1 MTESERAGE
10 IVGRLRAL
18 GLARPDEAPSCTP
31 LEGGVSSDIWRVD
44 LETGPVCVKRALGRL
59 KVARDWFAPVERSLN
74 EARWLEFAHY
84 AVPGS
89 APRIRA
95 IDEAAKLFVMDYLD
109 PQTHTLWKTELLAQR
124 TDVAFAE
131 AVGTRLGAL
140 HQAAAARPEL
150 AEQFATDDLFRAIRL
165 DPYLAGAAE
174 RHADLEEALHA
185 LIEDTARVKLT
196 LVHGDVSPKNIL
208 AGPDG
213 PVFLDAECAWWGD
226 PAFDLAFVLNHLLLK
241 CLAAPLETAGYL
253 FAFTRLRLK
262 YGAFVTW
269 ESRFALE
276 ARAARLLPALLLAR
290 IDGKSPVEYV
300 TQPGQKRIARTFAR
314 QFIVARVG
322 DLAAIG
328 KTWQDAM
335 FQWIKAGM
343 K

>member
-1 MTESERAGE
+1 MTDQERAGE
-10 IVGRLRAL
+10 IVARLHAL
-18 GLARPDEAPSCTP
+18 GLARADETPLCTP
-31 LEGGVSSDIWRVD
+31 LDGGVSSDIWRVD
-44 LETGPVCVKRALGRL
+44 LESGPVCVKRALGKLR
-59 KVARDWFAPVERSLN
+59 VARDWHAPVERSLN
-74 EARWLEFAHY
+74 EARWLEFANQ

-95 IDEAAKLFVMDYLD
+95 IDEAGKLFVMDYLD

-140 HQAAAARPEL
+140 HQAAADRPEL
-150 AEQFATDDLFRAIRL
+150 AGSFATDALFRAIRL

-174 RHADLEEALHA
+174 RHVDLEDALHA
-185 LIEDTARVKLT
+185 LIEDTAQVKLT

-208 AGPDG
+208 AGPEG

-241 CLAAPLETAGYL
+241 CLAAPLETARYL

-269 ESRFALE
+269 EARFALE

-300 TQPGQKRIARTFAR
+300 TTPGQKRIARQFAR
-314 QFIVARVG
+314 QFIMTRAG
-322 DLAAIG
+322 DTGAIG
-328 KTWQDAM
+328 KAWQDTM
-335 FQWIKAGM
+335 FQWIKAGL